1 MVHHICSRIIPF
13 LFLSAHLSE
22 QIQLLQGVA
31 HGNIHLDV
39 HIINAGL
46 QLNAAR
52 TQKLPSSKA
61 SLLTLTREPRL
72 ASANLVG
79 SHALLQSLCIM
90 GECYDVCYVLDGPRE
105 KQLSASIIAEYVEY
119 AGRPN
124 RSL

>member
-1 MVHHICSRIIPF
+1 MSSCTSNKKKINLKGDDNGTSH
-13 LFLSAHLSE
+13 LFMHNSDLIFISSF
-22 QIQLLQGVA
+22 IRTGSIKGVA
-31 HGNIHLDV
+31 HGNIPLDV
-39 HIINAGL
+39 HILNAGL

-90 GECYDVCYVLDGPRE
+90 GESSVMTFVMY
-105 KQLSASIIAEYVEY
+105 
-119 AGRPN
+119 
-124 RSL
+124 